1 MAAMPD
7 LESLLYDESDGVA
20 WVTLNRPQALNA
32 FDTTM
37 QRELREL
44 WLMLRTNDDVR
55 CVVVTGSGDKAFCTG
70 LDREGIGSFDDLPPG
85 KLPGY
90 NTPWD
95 FDDPGK
101 SVCPKS
107 NDLWKPVIAA
117 VNGMA
122 CGGAFYIL
130 GEVDFIIAADH
141 ATFFDPHVTYGMPA
155 AFEPIN
161 LLHKMPFQEVM
172 RLALLGAHE
181 RLSAQRAHQIGF
193 VSEVVPKDELA
204 RPDRLGRPGHRRPA
218 RAGGGRHGSGAVE
231 RPRALPPP
239 GPRSGLPLHPRG
251 HRPGPAGRG
260 AGPVHLGQPDR
271 LAPALKAR
279 PAHLTRVGVAARR
292 RSSWFRCTAR
302 TPRSRS
308 GDRCRWPC
316 TRRRVRRLHTRDLR

>member
-7 LESLLYDESDGVA
+7 FESLLYDESDGVA
-20 WVTLNRPQALNA
+20 WVTLNRPEALNA

-55 CVVVTGSGDKAFCTG
+55 CIVLTGSGEKAFCTG
-70 LDREGIGSFDDLPPG
+70 LDRQGVGSFDDLPPG

-130 GEVDFIIAADH
+130 GEVDFIIAAEH

-155 AFEPIN
+155 AFEPIF

-181 RLSAQRAHQIGF
+181 RMSAHRAHQIGF
-193 VSEVVPKDELA
+193 VTEVVPAGEL
-204 RPDRLGRPGHRRPA
+204 R
-218 RAGGGRHGSGAVE
+218 E
-231 RPRALPPP
+231 RTEWA
-239 GPRSGLPLHPRG
+239 
-251 HRPGPAGRG
+251 AQ
-260 AGPVHLGQPDR
+260 AIADQ
-271 LAPALKAR
+271 PALAEQGTLR
-279 PAHLTRVGVAARR
+279 AMWMGLEVSRRQALDHAFLFTHVGTDRTLLEEGQERFTTGRR
-292 RSSWFRCTAR
+292 IEW
-302 TPRSRS
+302 
-308 GDRCRWPC
+308 
-316 TRRRVRRLHTRDLR
+316 RLR

>member
-1 MAAMPD
+1 MTPTDTMAGMPNF
-7 LESLLYDESDGVA
+7 ETLLYDESDGVA
-20 WVTLNRPQALNA
+20 WVTLNRPDALNA

-44 WLMLRTNDDVR
+44 WMMLRTNDDVR
-55 CVVVTGSGDKAFCTG
+55 CVVVTGSGDKAFSTG
-70 LDREGIGSFDDLPPG
+70 LDRGEVGNFDDLPPG

-107 NDLWKPVIAA
+107 NHMWKPVIAA

-172 RLALLGAHE
+172 RLSLLGAYE
-181 RLSAQRAHQIGF
+181 RLSAPRAYQIGF
-193 VSEVVPKDELA
+193 VSEVVPKDELHERTA
-204 RPDRLGRPGHRRPA
+204 WAAQAIADQPA
-218 RAGGGRHGSGAVE
+218 LAVGGTV
-231 RPRALPPP
+231 RALWTGLELSRRQALDHAFLFTHVGTDPAQLVE
-239 GPRSGLPLHPRG
+239 GQERFSSGKRI
-251 HRPGPAGRG
+251 
-260 AGPVHLGQPDR
+260 DWR
-271 LAPALKAR
+271 LR
-279 PAHLTRVGVAARR
+279 
-292 RSSWFRCTAR
+292 
-302 TPRSRS
+302 
-308 GDRCRWPC
+308 
-316 TRRRVRRLHTRDLR
+316 

>member
-1 MAAMPD
+1 
-7 LESLLYDESDGVA
+7 
-20 WVTLNRPQALNA
+20 
-32 FDTTM
+32 M

-44 WLMLRTNDDVR
+44 WQMLRTNDDVR
-55 CVVVTGSGDKAFCTG
+55 CVVLTGAGDKAFSTG
-70 LDREGIGSFDDLPPG
+70 LDRESIGSFDDLPPG

-107 NDLWKPVIAA
+107 NDLWKPIIAA

-161 LLHKMPFQEVM
+161 LLHKMPFQEVV

-181 RLSAQRAHQIGF
+181 RMSAERAREVGL
-193 VSEVVPKDELA
+193 VSEVVPAAELA
-204 RPDRLGRPGHRRPA
+204 ERTRWAAQVIANQPA
-218 RAGGGRHGSGAVE
+218 LAVQGTV
-231 RPRALPPP
+231 RALW
-239 GPRSGLPLHPRG
+239 SGLELSRRQALDHAYLFTNIGTDPEQL
-251 HRPGPAGRG
+251 A
-260 AGPVHLGQPDR
+260 VGQKVFTSGKR
-271 LAPALKAR
+271 LE
-279 PAHLTRVGVAARR
+279 
-292 RSSWFRCTAR
+292 W
-302 TPRSRS
+302 
-308 GDRCRWPC
+308 
-316 TRRRVRRLHTRDLR
+316 RLR

>member
-20 WVTLNRPQALNA
+20 WVTLNRPDALNA
-32 FDTTM
+32 FDATM

-55 CVVVTGSGDKAFCTG
+55 CVVLTGSGEKAFCTG
-70 LDREGIGSFDDLPPG
+70 LDREGIGSFEDQAPG
-85 KLPGY
+85 TLPGY

-107 NDLWKPVIAA
+107 NHLWKPVIAA

-130 GEVDFIIAADH
+130 GEVDFIIAAEH

-155 AFEPIN
+155 AFEPIF

-172 RLALLGAHE
+172 RLSLLGANE
-181 RLSAQRAHQIGF
+181 RMSAERAHQVGL
-193 VSEVVPKDELA
+193 VSEVA
-204 RPDRLGRPGHRRPA
+204 
-218 RAGGGRHGSGAVE
+218 
-231 RPRALPPP
+231 
-239 GPRSGLPLHPRG
+239 
-251 HRPGPAGRG
+251 PAGELHER
-260 AGPVHLGQPDR
+260 ARWAAQAIADQ
-271 LAPALKAR
+271 PALAVGGTLR
-279 PAHLTRVGVAARR
+279 AMWMGLELSRRQALDHAFLFTNVGTDPAALAEGQERFT
-292 RSSWFRCTAR
+292 
-302 TPRSRS
+302 S
-308 GDRCRWPC
+308 GKRIEW
-316 TRRRVRRLHTRDLR
+316 RLR